1 MANSIIVVGKTGSGK
16 THYLRNSILTN
27 QKNYI
32 IFDLYG
38 NEYQDLNIIDIN
50 KISDY
55 KGGKARLVL
64 NKNLFDNSIDFVDS
78 FWRDLTKLNNTTFI
92 MEDATI
98 FLNSQ
103 QDKRVMQ
110 LLIEKRHP
118 NMSYVWLFHSV
129 AQIPPY
135 IYRGSTAIRL
145 GKTND
150 LEKNVMQK
158 FEGNEK
164 LLNAFLQVK
173 RSVNQYEYRFI
184 KL

>member
-1 MANSIIVVGKTGSGK
+1 MANSIIVVGRTGSGK
-16 THYLRNSILTN
+16 THYLRKSILPN

-38 NEYQDLNIIDIN
+38 NEYTDLNLPDIN
-50 KISDY
+50 KISQY
-55 KGGKARLVL
+55 KGGKCRLVL
-64 NKNLFDNSIDFVDS
+64 NKKLFDNAVDFVDT
-78 FWRDLTKLNNTTFI
+78 FWSDLSKLNNTTFI

-98 FLNSQ
+98 FLPAQ

-135 IYRGSTAIRL
+135 IYRGSNAIRL

-150 LEKNVMQK
+150 LEKNVIQK

-164 LLNAFLQVK
+164 LLRAFLEVK
-173 RSVNQYEYRFI
+173 KSSNQYENRFI